1 MTARTLPEAMRDNRI
16 LHWNFC
22 FSCAFSSMRGEDLN
36 WKWPAPTPPSS
47 RTVAAHRPEPARLGV
62 HRVKGAEGSARSE
75 CIIMFD
81 CIPKV
86 QKKIEKGEPTTPSSL
101 LPPRPMMRTA
111 SGLFFCPIAR
121 KNLLPLPR
129 NLNAA
134 WRRPQSS
141 SSERAASCASR
152 SAFLAARAFLR
163 ASLFSAPGHP
173 VSTPL

>member
-129 NLNAA
+129 NLNAHGGDLSPA
-134 WRRPQSS
+134 RAREQQAAPRGQPSWQRGPSYAPPCSRRP
-141 SSERAASCASR
+141 A
-152 SAFLAARAFLR
+152 
-163 ASLFSAPGHP
+163 
-173 VSTPL
+173 TP